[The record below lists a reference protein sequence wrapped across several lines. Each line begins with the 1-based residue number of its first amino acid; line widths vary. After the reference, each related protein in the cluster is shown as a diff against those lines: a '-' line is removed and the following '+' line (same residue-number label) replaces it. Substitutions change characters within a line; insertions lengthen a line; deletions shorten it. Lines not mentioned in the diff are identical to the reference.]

1 MKLRPLR
8 FILTLAG
15 LFALALNAIVDGV
28 SQSKTGSKYPRFA
41 LSVYSELRTGYEMP
55 PVRILR
61 LGGGKLGPHEKL
73 KIRVSLLQ
81 NKTEK
86 NIEAVK
92 FKTFIFNRKDLN
104 EVLETVHTP
113 LIALDVPGFTQRECE
128 ILILYAD
135 DIPLLA
141 SERGEE
147 FRLEV
152 AVTEVYYDDGSIWE
166 AKNLPGKLDPSKMR

>member
-1 MKLRPLR
+1 MSHHPLR
-8 FILTLAG
+8 CTLSLAG
-15 LFALALNAIVDGV
+15 FLALVVNALVAGV
-28 SQSKTGSKYPRFA
+28 PQSQTPGKYSRFA
-41 LSVYSELRTGYEMP
+41 LSYYNESRTGYEAP
-55 PVRILR
+55 PVQILR
-61 LGGGKLGPHEKL
+61 LGGGKLGPNEKL
-73 KIRVSLLQ
+73 KIGVSLLR

-86 NIEAVK
+86 NIQAAK

-104 EVLETVHTP
+104 EVLETVPTP
-113 LIALDVPGFTQRECE
+113 LIALDVPALTQRECD

-141 SERGEE
+141 YKPGEE

-166 AKNLPGKLDPSKMR
+166 AKELPGKLDPSKMH

>member
-1 MKLRPLR
+1 MRLRPLR

-15 LFALALNAIVDGV
+15 FFALVLNPIVAGV
-28 SQSKTGSKYPRFA
+28 SQSQTPSRYSQFA
-41 LSVYSELRTGYEMP
+41 ISFYNELRTGYEMP
-55 PVRILR
+55 PVKILR
-61 LGGGKLGPHEKL
+61 LGGGKLGPNEKL
-73 KIRVSLLQ
+73 KIGVSLLK

-86 NIEAVK
+86 NIKAVK

-113 LIALDVPGFTQRECE
+113 LIALDVPAFTQRECE

-141 SERGEE
+141 YKPGEE

-166 AKNLPGKLDPSKMR
+166 AKKLPGKLDLSKMR

>member
-1 MKLRPLR
+1 MKCPQFEYFGWEEENSVPMKNSRY
-8 FILTLAG
+8 
-15 LFALALNAIVDGV
+15 V
-28 SQSKTGSKYPRFA
+28 SPFC
-41 LSVYSELRTGYEMP
+41 
-55 PVRILR
+55 
-61 LGGGKLGPHEKL
+61 
-73 KIRVSLLQ
+73 KI
-81 NKTEK
+81 KTEK